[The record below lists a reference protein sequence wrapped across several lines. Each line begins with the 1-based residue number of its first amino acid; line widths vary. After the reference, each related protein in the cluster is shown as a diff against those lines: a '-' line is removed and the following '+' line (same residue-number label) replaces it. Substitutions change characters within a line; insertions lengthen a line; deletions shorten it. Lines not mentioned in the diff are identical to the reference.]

1 MMRLPMGLKQARGVR
16 WRLPEARC
24 GQNNHP
30 RKNLPGVIRKASEA
44 ITSAGKEDFLQ
55 IVIGVFRV

>member
-1 MMRLPMGLKQARGVR
+1 ML
-16 WRLPEARC
+16 RLPEARC

-30 RKNLPGVIRKASEA
+30 RKNLLGDIRASEA